1 MRTIKLFSAL
11 FIAAAVFTSCTH
23 DELLIPGPAGQD
35 GIDGVDGVDG
45 QDGSAASCISCH
57 AASHREPIE
66 AAWAMSAHASGGTWA
81 SRGRSSNCGRCHNKD
96 GFIDVLERNFL
107 DEDGDPIPNPDGY
120 AVGKPLDCTGCHDS
134 HRSFDFE
141 NDGND
146 YAVRSISPVE
156 LHYDTSL
163 SVDLSNEVDP
173 LGRSNVCANCHQ
185 PRNSYVIPSGV
196 GDYEI
201 TSKRFGPHHGP
212 QSTILEGILGANIPG
227 STGYPGVGSAT
238 HRTGAS
244 CASCHMGEPTNATD
258 GSHTFNVTPASCTQC
273 HSGIDANTDLASLSI
288 EGWAEGMATLEGL
301 LADAGMFDED
311 GYYNEGT
318 YPVLLAQA
326 AWNYKTLLEDQS
338 RGIHNP
344 GYVRALLN
352 NTIEAL
358 QD

>member
-1 MRTIKLFSAL
+1 MRTIKLLSAL
-11 FIAAAVFTSCTH
+11 FIAAALFTSCTH
-23 DELLIPGPAGQD
+23 EELLIPGPAGQD

-45 QDGSAASCISCH
+45 QDGSAAACISCH
-57 AASHREPIE
+57 ANSHREPIE
-66 AAWAMSAHASGGTWA
+66 AAWSISGHAAGGTWA
-81 SRGRSSNCGRCHNKD
+81 SRGTSSRCGRCHNKD

-107 DEDGDPIPNPDGY
+107 NEDGLPIPNPDGY

-156 LHYDTSL
+156 LFYDPTI

-185 PRNSYVIPSGV
+185 PRASYVIPAGT

-238 HRTGAS
+238 HRTGAT
-244 CASCHMGEPTNATD
+244 CATCHMGEPTNAEN
-258 GSHTFNVTPASCTQC
+258 GSHTFNVTEAACAQC
-273 HSGIDANTDLASLSI
+273 HSNGAPMEIDGFSED
-288 EGWAEGMATLEGL
+288 MAILEGL
-301 LADAGMFDED
+301 LAAQGMFDED
-311 GYYNEGT
+311 GYYNEGI